1 MKLKPVYFY
10 LGLVIIVIIFLVIST
25 QNGGKKDLT
34 LNTNTENKEMPQDK
48 IHKGMNPPGQQAPS
62 KSNVSGDILKHME
75 FLKKEVEKNPDDT
88 AKIREY
94 ADFLYMAH
102 QTDKALPLY
111 QKLAKLSPENSD
123 VHFSLAYIYYNK
135 HELDKAEKEMDVILS
150 YDKNN
155 PQALYNKGAII
166 AGKGDKDRAQ
176 KIWNDI
182 VNKYPGTE
190 AAQLAKSALEK
201 L

>member
-1 MKLKPVYFY
+1 
-10 LGLVIIVIIFLVIST
+10 
-25 QNGGKKDLT
+25 
-34 LNTNTENKEMPQDK
+34 
-48 IHKGMNPPGQQAPS
+48 
-62 KSNVSGDILKHME
+62 ME
-75 FLKKEVEKNPDDT
+75 FLKKDVEKNPNDT
-88 AKIREY
+88 VKLKAY

-102 QTDKALPLY
+102 QTDKALPIY
-111 QKLAKLSPENSD
+111 QKLARLSPKNSD
-123 VHFSLAYIYYNK
+123 VHFSLAYIYYNNRN
-135 HELDKAEKEMDVILS
+135 LDKAEKETDIILS

-166 AGKGDKDRAQ
+166 AGKGNIAKAQ

-190 AAQLAKSALEK
+190 AAKLAKSALQK